1 MKSDRSGAR
10 DMTDTKINLQESY
23 LEQAKKDQAML
34 SIYLVN
40 GVQLKGQVKAYDN
53 FTVLLVNNGHEQ
65 LVYKHAISTVQR

>member
-1 MKSDRSGAR
+1 
-10 DMTDTKINLQESY
+10 MTDTKINLQESY
-23 LEQAKKDQAML
+23 LEQAKKEQAML

-40 GVQLKGQVKAYDN
+40 GVQLKGQVKAYDS

>member
-1 MKSDRSGAR
+1 MMNNKE
-10 DMTDTKINLQESY
+10 NLQESY
-23 LEQAKKDQAML
+23 LEQAKKDHALL
-34 SIYLVN
+34 SIYLIN

>member
-23 LEQAKKDQAML
+23 LEQAKKEQAML

-40 GVQLKGQVKAYDN
+40 GVQLKGQVKAYDS